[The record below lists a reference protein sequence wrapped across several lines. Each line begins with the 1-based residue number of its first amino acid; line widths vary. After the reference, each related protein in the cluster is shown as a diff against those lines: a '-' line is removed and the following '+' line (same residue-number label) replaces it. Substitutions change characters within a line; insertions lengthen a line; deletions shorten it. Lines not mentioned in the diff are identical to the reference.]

1 MLTYYNALKKSYKS
15 IIIGVIGGYIGTLVH
30 LPLPWLLGALLLN
43 LVVSFTSYKI
53 TFDKKIFLPVL
64 LIIGVILAGNFN
76 ITLLHKIH
84 LWIYS
89 SIAMIICTVIGTVVV
104 SIYFNKICKF
114 DKLISTLAA
123 LPGAFVVIAG
133 IINDIAKNKEEIGQ
147 VVIPQATRV
156 LFIVLFLP
164 FVFVTQVGYQEISSY
179 GNTPTF
185 TLRYFGELIFLIC
198 ISLVG
203 TKILE
208 KLKIPSAPIL
218 AAMIVGGF
226 FYTLEITTARFP
238 DYFINIVFVFL
249 GSAIGCRLS
258 GLAPKE
264 IMFYSMHGAVISAI
278 LLGIAGLFA
287 YLLKVFL
294 GFDFI
299 PWMAWTWQTAAF
311 FVFIALCL
319 FAMVIWEKKDP
330 GGNPR
335 RGIIG
340 LDTTRGDRLFISLL
354 SSAFIHLAWLGII
367 GTLLWIGTIISFVF
381 AIFVFKYF
389 LHNFTLWVKSRP
401 K

>member
-64 LIIGVILAGNFN
+64 LIIGVILAGTFN

-133 IINDIAKNKEEIGQ
+133 AMNDIAKNKKESGQ

-164 FVFVTQVGYQEISSY
+164 FIFATQVGYQEIDSY

-185 TLRYFGELIFLIC
+185 TLRYFGELIFLIG
-198 ISLVG
+198 ISWVG
-203 TKILE
+203 TIILE

-238 DYFINIVFVFL
+238 DIFINIAFVLL

-264 IMFYSMHGAVISAI
+264 IMFYSMHGVVVSAI
-278 LLGIAGLFA
+278 LLSIAGLFA

-294 GFDFI
+294 GFDF
-299 PWMAWTWQTAAF
+299 MT
-311 FVFIALCL
+311 VFLS
-319 FAMVIWEKKDP
+319 FAP
-330 GGNPR
+330 GG
-335 RGIIG
+335 IHEMVV
-340 LDTTRGDRLFISLL
+340 ISV
-354 SSAFIHLAWLGII
+354 AYNIDP
-367 GTLLWIGTIISFVF
+367 
-381 AIFVFKYF
+381 IFVSYHHF
-389 LHNFTLWVKSRP
+389 LRIFFIIFLIPFILKIIKRR
-401 K
+401 